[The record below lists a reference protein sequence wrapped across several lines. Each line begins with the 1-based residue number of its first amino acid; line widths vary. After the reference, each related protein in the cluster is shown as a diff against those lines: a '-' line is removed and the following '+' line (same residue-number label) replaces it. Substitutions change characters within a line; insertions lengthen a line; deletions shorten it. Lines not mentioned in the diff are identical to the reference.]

1 MSSSDIELSRFNGPL
16 PIDGDGGTI
25 SEGLH
30 SRKNSSAH
38 TSNPFP
44 EPFLK
49 DETLNNNIDNSV
61 FDDEEEDFDYDQT
74 TYKTDLL
81 NKHLDHGV
89 KKEEEEE
96 DDSPSSSSPIIEV
109 TKVSY
114 KGEQLLIYPLS
125 HKLRIVKF
133 QLFALFIIFTTI
145 GLNDQAT
152 GNLLPIL
159 EQEYG
164 VTQVFVSNI
173 FLLQTL
179 GYMSS
184 CAITEK
190 LHLRYGQFGAL
201 MIGGLLVVIPSLILF
216 SKVKWFIIYVLCYY
230 PIGIGIGLID
240 SIVNLI
246 FGSLLENKSELLA
259 VVHGVYGC
267 CSFLTPLIITKLGR
281 NYWNYFFLCQL
292 TFSGLGLLA
301 CFFAFKNETQ
311 LKYEYMMKQNRN
323 NEEQSNSDENEDS
336 NLDSSH
342 STWSLMRKY
351 PIVPLYTIALFFHL
365 GCEVGFGAW
374 IFSYL
379 LKYKNGSPKP
389 MSYITSSFWFGLTLG
404 RFAFGMVISKCFAN
418 EYQALRFFS
427 KSTTLLCGLVVIFAA
442 IHSTATVYFVS
453 LATIIFTLGAFIGPI
468 FPLSSVVAVELL
480 DPNVKLK
487 GISVAISIGSV
498 GAASIPYCDGII
510 MKYLGFGVFPILV
523 TISGI
528 IFTSAIFLYPK
539 YVKNKN
545 HYFYP

>member
-1 MSSSDIELSRFNGPL
+1 MSSSDIELSRFNGPP
-16 PIDGDGGTI
+16 PIDGDDTI

-44 EPFLK
+44 EPFLI

-61 FDDEEEDFDYDQT
+61 FDDEEEDYDQT

-81 NKHLDHGV
+81 NKHLDHGSQ
-89 KKEEEEE
+89 K
-96 DDSPSSSSPIIEV
+96 
-109 TKVSY
+109 
-114 KGEQLLIYPLS
+114 
-125 HKLRIVKF
+125 IVKF

-201 MIGGLLVVIPSLILF
+201 M
-216 SKVKWFIIYVLCYY
+216 
-230 PIGIGIGLID
+230 IGIGLID

-323 NEEQSNSDENEDS
+323 NEQQSNSDDNEMTQI
-336 NLDSSH
+336 LTYH
-342 STWSLMRKY
+342 
-351 PIVPLYTIALFFHL
+351 IVPLYTIALFFHL

-453 LATIIFTLGAFIGPI
+453 LSTLIFTLGAFIGPI

-510 MKYLGFGVFPILV
+510 MKYLGFGVFPLLV